1 MTSLPS
7 SDLVLLGVGHTNA
20 HVLRMWKMRP
30 IPGVRLTCVSNFPV
44 ATYSGMLPGVLGGLY
59 PPDRM
64 EIDLVRLCASAGA
77 RLIVDEV
84 TSLDAELRQLQFADR
99 APLAFDVLVI
109 GIGSMPTFDGVTVAD
124 ASRLVT
130 IKPMQSFLARLE
142 EAIARAL
149 RSSTS
154 PPRLA
159 VVGGGAGGVEVAFGL
174 PARVEAAAG
183 DEARGVEVVLYS
195 GDTRLRPGSADATAR
210 RVARALARRN
220 IRLETGR
227 AVTRVEGRRLTFTD
241 GSQADADV
249 IVWATG
255 AAPPP
260 LVAALGL
267 PTDAR
272 GFLRTSDTLQT
283 PTGAPI
289 FVVGDTATIDGAP
302 APKAG
307 VYAVRQGPVLLDNIE
322 RLLGRRSLRRY
333 RPQRGFLKL
342 LNTGDGRA
350 IGEWKGVTF
359 EGRWVWRLKDAI
371 DGPFMAR
378 YQDYT
383 PTAMR
388 AAPAPKAA
396 PAAMRCLGCGGK
408 VGAGVLSRALARLD
422 IPSSPHVV
430 VGLDAPDDAAVVR
443 APAGRAVTVTVD
455 FFAAPLDDPYLVGR
469 LAALNAA
476 SDVYAL
482 GAVPFAALAMVTL
495 PVASARQQEEL
506 LYQLLA
512 GSLRE
517 LHAMG
522 ATLVG
527 GHTIEGPQLTAG
539 FTLLA
544 SQTAEPP
551 RSRGRLRA
559 GDLLVLTKALGTG
572 VLLAAHMRAQCRA
585 SWFTA
590 LVQSMLRSNATAA
603 HELDRFDVSGLTDV
617 TGFGL
622 GGHLREML
630 EASGVSARLDASAL
644 PLLPGVADLL
654 QRGVESTLAP
664 ANRQRTGPLSPAMLD
679 EDARVRALFD
689 PQTCGG
695 LLIGVAP
702 DDAVGLVAALR
713 DRGIAEARV
722 IGEVL
727 AGEVGIRVDGASP
740 PKAPGR

>member
-1 MTSLPS
+1 MTSFPS
-7 SDLVLLGVGHTNA
+7 SDLVLLGIGHTNA
-20 HVLRMWKMRP
+20 HVLRMWRMHP

-59 PPDRM
+59 PPERM

-84 TSLDAELRQLQFADR
+84 TGLDAEARQLRFADR
-99 APLAFDVLVI
+99 ASLAFDVLVI
-109 GIGSMPTFDGVTVAD
+109 GIGSVPTFDGVTVAD

-130 IKPMQSFLARLE
+130 IKPMQTFLTRLE
-142 EAIARAL
+142 EAIDRAL

-154 PPRLA
+154 PLRLA
-159 VVGGGAGGVEVAFGL
+159 VAGGGAGGVEVAFGL
-174 PARVEAAAG
+174 PARVEAVAG
-183 DEARGVEVVLYS
+183 SDARGDEVVLYT
-195 GDTRLRPGSADATAR
+195 GDARLLPGSVGATAR
-210 RVARALARRN
+210 RIALALARRN

-227 AVTRVEGRRLTFTD
+227 AVTRVDGRCLTFID
-241 GSQADADV
+241 GSHAEADV

-272 GFLRTSDTLQT
+272 GFLRTADTLQT

-289 FVVGDTATIDGAP
+289 FVVGDTASIDGAP
-302 APKAG
+302 MPKAG
-307 VYAVRQGPVLLDNIE
+307 VYAVRQGPVLRDNIE

-350 IGEWKGVTF
+350 IGEWKGVAF

-371 DGPFMAR
+371 DGPFMDR

-383 PTAMR
+383 PAVMTK
-388 AAPAPKAA
+388 APAPKAA
-396 PAAMRCLGCGGK
+396 LATMRCLGCGGK

-430 VGLDAPDDAAVVR
+430 VGLDAPDDAAVVM
-443 APAGRAVTVTVD
+443 APAGKPVTVTVD
-455 FFAAPLDDPYLVGR
+455 FFAAPFDDPYLVGR

-476 SDVYAL
+476 GDIFAI

-517 LHAMG
+517 LRAMG

-527 GHTIEGPQLTAG
+527 GHTIEGPQLTVG
-539 FTLLA
+539 FTVLG
-544 SQTAEPP
+544 SQTAEP
-551 RSRGRLRA
+551 RTRGRLRA
-559 GDLLVLTKALGTG
+559 GDLLVSTKALGTG
-572 VLLAAHMRAQCRA
+572 VLLAAHMRALCRA

-590 LVQSMLRSNATAA
+590 LVRSMLQSNGPAA
-603 HELDRFDVSGLTDV
+603 HGLGRFDVSGLTDV

-630 EASGVSARLDASAL
+630 EASGVAARLDARSL
-644 PLLPGVADLL
+644 PLLPGAAELL
-654 QRGVESTLAP
+654 QQGVESTLTP
-664 ANRQRTGPLSPAMLD
+664 ANRERTGPLSLGVPPA
-679 EDARVRALFD
+679 DARVQALFD

-702 DDAVGLVAALR
+702 DDAGRLVTELHEQGYADAC
-713 DRGIAEARV
+713 AV
-722 IGEVL
+722 GEVV
-727 AGEVGIRVDGASP
+727 AGEVGIRLDEA
-740 PKAPGR
+740 APALATRLT